1 MYTKHN
7 RRVGPTARRR
17 ARTLTLLGAPESPV
31 GDVPTAVGA
40 WERVIDRDERKRSRG
55 ELRLTGGRVH
65 DVLRLP

>member
-1 MYTKHN
+1 MYIKHN

-17 ARTLTLLGAPESPV
+17 ARTLGLPGAPESPV

-40 WERVIDRDERKRSRG
+40 WERVIDNDVRERSRG
-55 ELRLTGGRVH
+55 ESRRTGGRVH

>member
-17 ARTLTLLGAPESPV
+17 ADTPRLAAAPESPV

-40 WERVIDRDERKRSRG
+40 WERVIDRDERERSRG